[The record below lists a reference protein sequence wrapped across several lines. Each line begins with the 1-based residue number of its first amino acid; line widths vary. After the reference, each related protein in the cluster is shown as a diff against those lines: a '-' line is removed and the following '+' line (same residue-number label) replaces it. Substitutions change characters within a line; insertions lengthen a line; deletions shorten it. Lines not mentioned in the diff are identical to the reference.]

1 MVRLAPPIA
10 ATDAAKR
17 GMLGAVTTQAGTAVP
32 ILAGEEDALAAAH
45 GVAEALAAGAV
56 ARDRIGS
63 AAVPDDALAALD
75 ASGLLAITVPRDHGG
90 ADVSMVTLAEVI
102 RIIAAVDPAI
112 AQVPQAHYLFI
123 EVLKIWGTDAQRE
136 RLYADVLSGA
146 RIGNALAERGGLHA
160 QDLKTRIAGG
170 VLDGTKYYCTGA
182 LTARWIGVSAL
193 DADQDDRIVAAFVP
207 RDAPGVTVDTDWDVL
222 GQRATISGTTRFE
235 HVAVDPGLLVDY
247 AHAFEVP
254 QQLGARA
261 QLVHAAIEVGIA
273 GGALRDA
280 RAYLREKARPSSE
293 AVRDGAAAAADDP
306 HVLHRF
312 GRAASR
318 VLAAEALLGDAAR
331 TLDAIGLV
339 PADEHA
345 AARGSLAVAAAKAF
359 GSEVA
364 VEVSSELFQMCG
376 TSSTA
381 SKYDLDRHWRNART
395 HSVHDPL
402 DWKYHH
408 IAAYALAD
416 VLPPNHGQ
424 L

>member
-1 MVRLAPPIA
+1 MVA
-10 ATDAAKR
+10 
-17 GMLGAVTTQAGTAVP
+17 
-32 ILAGEEDALAAAH
+32 
-45 GVAEALAAGAV
+45 
-56 ARDRIGS
+56 
-63 AAVPDDALAALD
+63 
-75 ASGLLAITVPRDHGG
+75 
-90 ADVSMVTLAEVI
+90 LAEVI
-102 RIIAAVDPAI
+102 RIVAAVDPAI
-112 AQVPQAHYLFI
+112 AQVPQAHYLFVD
-123 EVLKIWGTDAQRE
+123 VLRVWGTDAQRE
-136 RLYADVLSGA
+136 RLFADVLAGA

-160 QDLKTRIAGG
+160 QDLKTRVADG

-182 LTARWIGVSAL
+182 LTARWIAVSAL
-193 DADQDDRIVAAFVP
+193 GDDDRLVAAIVP

-235 HVAVDPGLLVDY
+235 GVAVDPELLVDY

-280 RAYLREKARPSSE
+280 RAYLRDKARPSSE
-293 AVRDGAAAAADDP
+293 AVRAGAGAAADDP

-312 GRAASR
+312 GRAAAR

-331 TLDAIGLV
+331 ELDAIGLV
-339 PADEHA
+339 PADADA

-364 VEVSSELFQMCG
+364 VDVSSELFQMCG

>member
-1 MVRLAPPIA
+1 MASSALFVPVLADDASAVAVAHAVADAIA
-10 ATDAAKR
+10 
-17 GMLGAVTTQAGTAVP
+17 P
-32 ILAGEEDALAAAH
+32 
-45 GVAEALAAGAV
+45 GVV
-56 ARDRIGS
+56 ARDRAG
-63 AAVPDDALAALD
+63 AEAVPHDALAVLD
-75 ASGLLAITVPRDHGG
+75 GSGLLGVTVPRTHGG
-90 ADVSMVTLAEVI
+90 AEVAMVTLAEVI
-102 RIIAAVDPAI
+102 RIVAAVDPAI
-112 AQVPQAHYLFI
+112 AQIPQAHFLFVD
-123 EVLKIWGTDAQRE
+123 VLRVWGTEQQRE
-136 RLYADVLSGA
+136 RLFGEVLAGA
-146 RIGNALAERGGLHA
+146 RIGNALAERGGQHA

-182 LTARWIGVSAL
+182 LTARWIAVSAL
-193 DADQDDRIVAAFVP
+193 DADGRLVAAFVP
-207 RDAPGVTVDTDWDVL
+207 RDAPGVTVDNDWDVL
-222 GQRATISGTTRFE
+222 GQRATISGTTTFAGVVVE
-235 HVAVDPGLLVDY
+235 PALLVDY
-247 AHAFEVP
+247 ARAYEVP

-280 RAYLREKARPSSE
+280 RTYLREKARPSTE
-293 AVRDGAAAAADDP
+293 AVRDGAATAVDDP

-312 GRAASR
+312 GRTAAR
-318 VLAAEALLGDAAR
+318 VRAAEALLADAAR
-331 TLDAIGLV
+331 TLDAIGLE
-339 PADEHA
+339 PADADA
-345 AARGSLAVAAAKAF
+345 AARGSLAVATAKAF

-364 VEVSSELFQMCG
+364 VEVASELFQLCG

-408 IAAYALAD
+408 LAAYELAD